1 MMDISLPTSGLVIR
15 PGKLI
20 CVGRNYAKHAAEMKS
35 EVPEAPVLFLK
46 PATALVGQGGK
57 IILPAMSQDVHH
69 ELELVVAIG
78 RGGKNISA
86 GDALN
91 HVDGYALGLDMT
103 ARDLQSEAKQS
114 GLPWSV
120 AKGFD
125 TFAPLGP
132 FVKAHDI
139 HNPQDLHLE
148 LLVNGE
154 VRQKAHTADM
164 IFSVADLIA
173 YCSTIFT
180 LLPGDLIFTGTPE
193 GVGRVA
199 EGDQLIARC
208 SKIPDLRVKV
218 SREKKSVL
226 HR

>member
-1 MMDISLPTSGLVIR
+1 MDISLPTSGLVIR

-35 EVPEAPVLFLK
+35 DVPETPVLFLK

-57 IILPAMSQDVHH
+57 IILPKTSQDVHH

-78 RGGKNISA
+78 RGGKNIPVE
-86 GDALN
+86 DALN
-91 HVDGYALGLDMT
+91 HIDGYALGLDMT
-103 ARDLQSEAKQS
+103 ARDLQSEAKKK
-114 GLPWSV
+114 GLPWTV

-139 HNPQDLHLE
+139 HDPQDLHLE
-148 LLVNGE
+148 LLVNDE

-164 IFSVADLIA
+164 IFSVADLVS

-180 LLPGDLIFTGTPE
+180 LLPGDLIYTGTPE
-193 GVGRVA
+193 GVGPVVA
-199 EGDQLIARC
+199 GDQLVARC
-208 SKIPDLRVKV
+208 SKIPDLRAKV
-218 SREKKSVL
+218 AREKSGSAGK
-226 HR
+226 

>member
-1 MMDISLPTSGLVIR
+1 MMDISLPTSGLVVR

-35 EVPEAPVLFLK
+35 DVPETPVLFLK

-57 IILPAMSQDVHH
+57 IVLPKMSQDVHH

-78 RGGKNISA
+78 RGGKNIPLN
-86 GDALN
+86 DALN

-103 ARDLQSEAKQS
+103 ARDLQAEAKKK

-132 FVKAHDI
+132 FAKAHDI
-139 HNPQDLHLE
+139 HDPQDLHLE
-148 LLVNGE
+148 LLVNGD
-154 VRQKAHTADM
+154 VRQTAHTADM
-164 IFSVADLIA
+164 IFSVADLIS

-193 GVGRVA
+193 GVGPVVD
-199 EGDQLIARC
+199 GDQLVARC
-208 SKIPDLRVKV
+208 SEIPDLRAKV
-218 SREKKSVL
+218 AREK
-226 HR
+226 

>member
-35 EVPEAPVLFLK
+35 DVPETPVLFLK
-46 PATALVGQGGK
+46 PATSLVGQGGK
-57 IILPAMSQDVHH
+57 IILPKASKDVHH

-78 RGGKNISA
+78 RGGKNIPV
-86 GDALN
+86 GEALN

-103 ARDLQSEAKQS
+103 ARDLQAEAKKN

-125 TFAPLGP
+125 TFAPLGS
-132 FVKAHDI
+132 FTKAHDI
-139 HNPQDLHLE
+139 HDPQDLHLE

-164 IFSVADLIA
+164 IFPVAELIA

-193 GVGRVA
+193 GVGPVEA
-199 EGDQLIARC
+199 GDQLEARG
-208 SKIPDLRVKV
+208 SKLPNLRAKV
-218 SREKKSVL
+218 IREK
-226 HR
+226 

>member
-35 EVPEAPVLFLK
+35 DVPETPVLFLK

-57 IILPAMSQDVHH
+57 IVLPKMSQDVHH

-78 RGGKNISA
+78 RGGKNIPLNDS
-86 GDALN
+86 LN

-103 ARDLQSEAKQS
+103 ARDLQAEAKKK
-114 GLPWSV
+114 GLPWTV

-132 FVKAHDI
+132 FVKAHDV
-139 HNPQDLHLE
+139 HDPQDLHLE
-148 LLVNGE
+148 LLVNGD

-164 IFSVADLIA
+164 IFSVADLIS

-193 GVGRVA
+193 GVGPVVD
-199 EGDQLIARC
+199 GDQLVARC
-208 SKIPDLRVKV
+208 SEIPDLRAKV
-218 SREKKSVL
+218 AREK
-226 HR
+226 

>member
-15 PGKLI
+15 PGKII

-35 EVPEAPVLFLK
+35 DVPETPVLFLK

-57 IILPAMSQDVHH
+57 IILPKASADVHY

-78 RGGKNISA
+78 RGGKNIPEA
-86 GDALN
+86 DALN

-103 ARDLQSEAKQS
+103 ARDLQADAKKN
-114 GLPWSV
+114 GLPWTV

-132 FVKAHDI
+132 FAKAHDI
-139 HNPQDLHLE
+139 HHPQDLHLE

-164 IFSVADLIA
+164 IFTVADLVA
-173 YCSTIFT
+173 YCSTVFT

-193 GVGRVA
+193 GVGPVVA
-199 EGDQLIARC
+199 GDQLEARC
-208 SKIPDLRVKV
+208 DHIPDLRAKV
-218 SREKKSVL
+218 AREK
-226 HR
+226 